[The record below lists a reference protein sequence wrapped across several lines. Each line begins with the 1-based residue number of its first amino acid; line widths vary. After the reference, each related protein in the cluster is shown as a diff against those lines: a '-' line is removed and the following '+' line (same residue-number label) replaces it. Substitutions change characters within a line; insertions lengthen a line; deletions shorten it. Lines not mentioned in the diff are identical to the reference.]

1 MVTKKKPRWPAL
13 AADERVQL
21 IGLKLNDIEVPQ
33 HASVEELCRYRR
45 PLEPACH
52 GVAGT
57 TRETGRGRNAHA
69 LDSHARYLVELLP
82 SAAKTAVRRAR
93 IRAERSPAYLATVT
107 PSATRLGGKP
117 AVGTDGDAALSKVLA
132 LWLGECLV
140 LDGPH
145 RSSVPGLKTRC
156 FTNDLKYLSATDQQ
170 RKAQAP
176 VPARPRCPHN
186 RYLKAHVSPLLH
198 PFDNKRCFGGTYTKI

>member
-1 MVTKKKPRWPAL
+1 MFRPR
-13 AADERVQL
+13 
-21 IGLKLNDIEVPQ
+21 G
-33 HASVEELCRYRR
+33 S
-45 PLEPACH
+45 LEPPCD

-57 TRETGRGRNAHA
+57 TGETGRGRNAHA

-117 AVGTDGDAALSKVLA
+117 AVATDGDAALSKVLA

-140 LDGPH
+140 LDGLH
-145 RSSVPGLKTRC
+145 RSSVPGLKTRP
-156 FTNDLKYLSATDQQ
+156 FTNDLTYLRVTDQQ
-170 RKAQAP
+170 RIPQAP
-176 VPARPRCPHN
+176 VQGRLRPLRFCCPLFCALASCFANARSRLERSLQAVQALVN
-186 RYLKAHVSPLLH
+186 SDSRHVFQVTPGSGDVEPM
-198 PFDNKRCFGGTYTKI
+198 

>member
-1 MVTKKKPRWPAL
+1 MGAAADEATRPQAGTHLDGRKEPHRPAL

-33 HASVEELCRYRR
+33 HAPVEELSRSRGS
-45 PLEPACH
+45 LEPPCD

-57 TRETGRGRNAHA
+57 TGETGRGRNAHA

-117 AVGTDGDAALSKVLA
+117 AVVTDGDAALSKINA
-132 LWLGECLV
+132 LWLGACLV

-156 FTNDLKYLSATDQQ
+156 FTNDLKCLRVTDQQ
-170 RKAQAP
+170 RIRQAP
-176 VPARPRCPHN
+176 ESRHN
-186 RYLKAHVSPLLH
+186 TL
-198 PFDNKRCFGGTYTKI
+198 